1 MHTSFDDAHMGDLVT
16 LLKSHKKEFL
26 SGQQISTTLG
36 LSRTAVWKNVK
47 KLESLG
53 YKIDSKKNSGYKL
66 VSKTDLFLP
75 WEISDGLKTEIIGNK
90 IYYFDTLDSTQNFA
104 IRLARKPHENGSI
117 VIART
122 QTSGRGRLNRKWI
135 SPKGGIWLSVVL
147 RPDFD
152 ISHVSLFSLAV
163 SLALTIAIEKKFKI
177 KPQLKWPNDVTINN
191 RKVAGIL
198 IDASIET
205 NKIDYLVAGVGIN
218 FRVDPE
224 QITRKIKKT
233 SQHGVSTLVKKNQ
246 MSDPIDFI
254 QEFLFQLEIIHKK
267 MMSEKISEITR
278 EWTKRSSTLGKNVT
292 VSTPT
297 STIKGKAI
305 SIDEN
310 GALLLSVKKKIHRI
324 VAGDVTYSK

>member
-1 MHTSFDDAHMGDLVT
+1 MHTSFDDTHLGNLVT

-36 LSRTAVWKNVK
+36 LSRTAVWKNIK
-47 KLESLG
+47 KLELLG

-66 VSKTDLFLP
+66 VSKTSLFLP

-90 IYYFDTLDSTQNFA
+90 IYYFDTIDSTQNFA

-117 VIART
+117 IIARI

-177 KPQLKWPNDVTINN
+177 RPQLKWPNDVTINN

-246 MSDPIDFI
+246 MSDPVDFI

-267 MMSEKISEITR
+267 MMSDKISEITR

-292 VSTPT
+292 ISTPT
-297 STIKGKAI
+297 STIKGKAV